1 MSIAY
6 NGQHH
11 AVNEWRREHFAR
23 GVPRD
28 VTLTERKLWQ
38 TNPADHDFRAQYL
51 HEMPD
56 WLSSQANSCNS
67 SVQKCRSAS
76 PRRVTG

>member
-1 MSIAY
+1 MSIAP

-51 HEMPD
+51 HEIPD
-56 WLSSQANSCNS
+56 WLSADFWRG
-67 SVQKCRSAS
+67 VPHA
-76 PRRVTG
+76 